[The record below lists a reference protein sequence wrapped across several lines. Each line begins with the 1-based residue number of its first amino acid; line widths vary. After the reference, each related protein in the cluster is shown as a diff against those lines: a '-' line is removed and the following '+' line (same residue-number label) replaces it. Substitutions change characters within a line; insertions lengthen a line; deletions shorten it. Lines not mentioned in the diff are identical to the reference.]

1 MNRRKIHHIVKAK
14 DIIKKTV
21 KVAAWTLMA
30 ALLLV
35 CAALTLLYSP
45 WSQDLLCRYINA
57 TMSEGDM
64 RVSVES
70 FRLHFPLDIEAQG
83 VRLEMPGPQTIEAAR
98 LTASVKLLPLL
109 EGRADISGAT
119 LGGARLSIGAPDSA
133 MYMDINA
140 DSIALTNAAVALKT
154 MNIEV
159 NDGLIARG
167 GVSLDL
173 NPVPAATD
181 TATAE
186 PSEMKICIRR
196 MRLTDFAYRMRMLP
210 TIDSL
215 GAKIPEG
222 VMCGG
227 LIDMK
232 SQTIRVGSF
241 TGAGLQVSYIA
252 PDSATVAATPE
263 IPASETTSAPW
274 TVRLDTVG
282 FSDCR
287 ALYTTRGV
295 TPVPGL
301 DFGYI
306 EADSLTLG
314 VSRFYNRAEQ
324 VRVPLT
330 LSGTERC
337 GVRLNATGTLDIDS
351 VGTGFRDFVITTA
364 NQTDLRVSGLLG
376 MGDMTTD
383 PATVLSLDA
392 DGYVSTADLR
402 LMFPA
407 AVPFLAGLPPAA
419 RLYAEADIK
428 GTAGDLAVDNLA
440 LAVNGCVK
448 LKAKG
453 SLQNVFDPARMGG
466 NLTLSGALI
475 DLNPIKNSILEPA
488 TAREVNI
495 PYTTLD
501 GAVTM
506 RGGTFDGRLRA
517 VTGKGNISLKGR
529 WNGTAE
535 AYAVDLTTDRFPVNA
550 FMPNLGAGSVTA
562 SLDATGRGLD
572 FFSSKTMLD
581 ATLDVKD
588 AEYRGHSYGGVSGHV
603 SLEGGMA
610 DINVESTD
618 PDALFGLTATGNL
631 DGATYA
637 WEADL
642 SGVHADLK
650 ALGLSPTQTTVDGHL
665 SAEASVTPR
674 EGVIAARLVVHD
686 LTYTDSIGHIDL
698 NNITARLNADDST
711 TNLSVHN
718 RDLYAFLSSDAPIDT
733 IMARMARLTPVIDD
747 EIARRTVDIERL
759 QRTLPPFVLDVNA
772 GPNNFITDIMG
783 ETKTGFSSM
792 SMTAANDSSLSFNA
806 RVLEFKT
813 ETMRLDTIG
822 LDIAQYG
829 PRMVLAAKV
838 DNRPGTFDEWAHV
851 RLDGYMADNRLGM
864 TVTQQNIAGKTG
876 YDVGL
881 DVRLNDSTLVLSVDP
896 TDPTIAYQPWTVNED
911 NYIKWSFA
919 HKHIDANLH
928 MHGAGSS
935 LAIYTNHI
943 EGQDDHQ
950 EELVVDI
957 SDIKIADW
965 IKLNPF
971 APPMDGLLSANLK
984 VSAEG
989 KDINGA
995 GTVSLTDFMYDR
1007 QRVGTIGADLKVS
1020 TDLGGRI
1027 RAQADVS
1034 IDSVRTITLA
1044 GALNDSTAGSP
1055 LALDFSMIHFPLT
1068 TVNPFMPA
1076 GTAKLRGT
1084 LNGSLKISGD
1094 SNNPVFN
1101 GFINF
1106 DSTAVKLAL
1115 TGAEYKFSD
1124 SKIPVDSG
1132 MVTLTDFEI
1141 AGVNGEP
1148 LKIDGTVALRPLS
1161 NPTMELKLS
1170 ANNMQLVNNLKPA
1183 KGADVYGKAFIS
1195 LNGTVKGNMD
1205 LLRVKADLK
1214 LLSGTNV
1221 TYVIPNATSAI
1232 ESQATEG
1239 MVKFV
1244 NLSDTAAVAAA
1255 DSLTANGMALLLQAL
1270 LTIQNG
1276 TTVNVD
1282 LSPDGKDKISLNS
1295 NGTLDFSMTP
1305 VTDGRLS
1312 GRLNIDGGFVRYSP
1326 PVISQKYF
1334 TFKEGSYIAF
1344 SGDMLNPTLNIDATD
1359 VIKAN
1364 VTQEGQDSRLVN
1376 FDVGLSVTG
1385 TLKTMKVLFD
1395 LSTRDDI
1402 TVQNELES
1410 MSADQRQ
1417 NQAINLMLYN
1427 VYTGPGTRGDASLGG
1442 NPLMSFLASTA
1453 NSWLANNI
1461 KGVDISLGINQYDRT
1476 VNGSSSQTMSYSYQV
1491 SKSLFN
1497 DRLRIIVGGN
1507 YSTDANADENF
1518 SQNLINDI
1526 SFEYFLNKTRTMY
1539 LRIFRHTG
1547 YESILEGEI
1556 TQTGVGFVYRRKLR
1570 RLGDMFLP
1578 PALVRRREEAAR
1590 AAEEAARNQVSETDK
1605 TVKP

>member
-21 KVAAWTLMA
+21 KIAAWTLMA

-140 DSIALTNAAVALKT
+140 DSIALTDAAVALKT

-351 VGTGFRDFVITTA
+351 VGTAFRDFVITTA

-407 AVPFLAGLPPAA
+407 AVPFLAGLPPGG

-453 SLQNVFDPARMGG
+453 NLQNVFDPARMGG

-718 RDLYAFLSSDAPIDT
+718 RDLYAFLSSDAPLDT

-1027 RAQADVS
+1027 RARADVS

-1068 TVNPFMPA
+1068 AVNPFLPA
-1076 GTAKLRGT
+1076 GVAKLSGT
-1084 LNGSLKISGD
+1084 LNGSMDVTGSAGKLGLDGWLRFDSAEVKMIMTGTTYPISGVD
-1094 SNNPVFN
+1094 
-1101 GFINF
+1101 
-1106 DSTAVKLAL
+1106 
-1115 TGAEYKFSD
+1115 
-1124 SKIPVDSG
+1124 IPVIEN
-1132 MVTLTDFEI
+1132 MVTFKDFAI
-1141 AGVNGEP
+1141 SGVNGNP
-1148 LKIDGTVALRPLS
+1148 LA
-1161 NPTMELKLS
+1161 
-1170 ANNMQLVNNLKPA
+1170 
-1183 KGADVYGKAFIS
+1183 
-1195 LNGTVKGNMD
+1195 LNGTVDLHEVTSPAVELNLTADNFLICDTKKATRGASVYGRGLIDLDASVSGNMKFM
-1205 LLRVKADLK
+1205 RVKAA
-1214 LLSGTNV
+1214 LSVLPGTNI
-1221 TYVIPNATSAI
+1221 TYVMPGAEAAI
-1232 ESQATEG
+1232 QSRSTADL
-1239 MVKFV
+1239 VKFV
-1244 NLSDTAAVAAA
+1244 NFADTAAMAAA
-1255 DSLTANGMALLLQAL
+1255 DSITDGALAMLMQASLTVENGS
-1270 LTIQNG
+1270 
-1276 TTVNVD
+1276 TVSVD
-1282 LSPDGKDKISLNS
+1282 LSSDGHNKVRLMPEGTVNMTMLPFSDPRLTGRININS
-1295 NGTLDFSMTP
+1295 GFARYTP
-1305 VTDGRLS
+1305 PFMSEKLF
-1312 GRLNIDGGFVRYSP
+1312 NF
-1326 PVISQKYF
+1326 Q
-1334 TFKEGSYIAF
+1334 EGSYVAF
-1344 SGDMLNPTLNIDATD
+1344 NGDILNPTLNIHAVD

-1364 VTQEGQDSRLVN
+1364 VTQSGQNSRLVN
-1376 FDVGLSVTG
+1376 FDVSLAVTG
-1385 TLKTMKVLFD
+1385 TLNDMNVVFD
-1395 LSTRDDI
+1395 LSTDDDV
-1402 TVQNELES
+1402 TVANELRS
-1410 MSADQRQ
+1410 MSPQQRA
-1417 NQAINLMLYN
+1417 NQAMNMLLYN
-1427 VYTGPGTRGDASLGG
+1427 VYTGPGTTG
-1442 NPLMSFLASTA
+1442 NANLSGNALYSFLTSQL
-1453 NSWLANNI
+1453 NSWAARTI
-1461 KGVDISLGINQYDRT
+1461 KGVDLSFGVDQYDRT
-1476 VNGSSSQTMSYSYQV
+1476 FNGSTSTTTSYSYQV

-1497 DRLRIIVGGN
+1497 DRFKIVVGGN

-1518 SQNLINDI
+1518 SQNLIKDI
-1526 SFEYFLNKTRTMY
+1526 SFEYFLNDARTMY
-1539 LRIFRHTG
+1539 LRLFRHTG

-1556 TQTGVGFVYRRKLR
+1556 TRTGVGFVYRRKLTSLR
-1570 RLGDMFLP
+1570 DLF
-1578 PALVRRREEAAR
+1578 RRERQENPAPGTR
-1590 AAEEAARNQVSETDK
+1590 QTNEK
-1605 TVKP
+1605 